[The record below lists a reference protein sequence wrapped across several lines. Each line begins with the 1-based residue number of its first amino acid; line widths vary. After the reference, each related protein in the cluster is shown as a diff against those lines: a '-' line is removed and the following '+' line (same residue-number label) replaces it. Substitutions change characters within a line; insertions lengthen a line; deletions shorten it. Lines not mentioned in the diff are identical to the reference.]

1 MRKSR
6 RCWLGDLANVPHGRR
21 RRERAAGLPRAA
33 REPDNERSHLTTVR
47 LYDCTAVRAVP
58 LPPFRT
64 VSVKGLR
71 NGTTRLYV
79 YAIANRRGRR
89 FRKGF
94 IRLRHRYRRG
104 RRGPQRGGERGG
116 GGEHGT
122 GVDCHGGEA
131 IDRVVYLPSA
141 GDCDGGAGFDI
152 VVHDDVTVTVRVWR
166 CVWRCVCGGGGER

>member
-79 YAIANRRGRR
+79 YAISTAEAAEAAEARRE
-89 FRKGF
+89 
-94 IRLRHRYRRG
+94 
-104 RRGPQRGGERGG
+104 GERGG
-116 GGEHGT
+116 AAGSMELAWIAT
-122 GVDCHGGEA
+122 AERPLIVWC
-131 IDRVVYLPSA
+131 ICPSL
-141 GDCDGGAGFDI
+141 
-152 VVHDDVTVTVRVWR
+152 VTVTVGQVLISSSMMMLQ
-166 CVWRCVCGGGGER
+166 